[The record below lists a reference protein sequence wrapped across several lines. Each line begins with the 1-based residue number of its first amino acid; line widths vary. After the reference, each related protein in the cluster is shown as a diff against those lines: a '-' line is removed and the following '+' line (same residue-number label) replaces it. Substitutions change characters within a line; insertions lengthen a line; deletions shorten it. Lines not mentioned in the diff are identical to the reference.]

1 MFNVTTTFLSKIV
14 EPSRVLRGRV
24 DINGTVVDDAIIS
37 SFEVENSIGSDKMPT
52 IGGSVAGKLNLTL
65 INDVSLPAILIGI
78 PIKPYV
84 DVETSTGV
92 YESVPLGVFYA
103 KQGDVVR
110 NKQTITIECFDK
122 MPDMDAVQY
131 DSLLT
136 FPATIQDMLGEIA
149 TKYGIVFEA
158 QTLDAVSF
166 PTKPSG
172 TVRRVLTEIASL
184 LSKNVRVN
192 RLGKFEFVFTN
203 VIPSATFTFNSNN
216 YITFSLLSDSM
227 VRISQLRVTRED
239 GTELISGN
247 NTGLSV
253 LLENPAIVDAV
264 GLDTV
269 LNRVYPLD
277 FHAYSMP
284 MQGMPHLDVGDI
296 VTFTDINSVVRTIII
311 ADHKVSYNGGL
322 RSEVGCNA
330 PKADTTEINVTSG
343 STVGNSL
350 RNYSKTVKE
359 AIDNA
364 TKLITGANGGNVIIV
379 QDKNG
384 KPVEIIISS
393 TEEIDS
399 PDAEVWRWN
408 RNGLGFSSTGYNGT
422 FSIAMTSDGQIV
434 ADFITAG
441 ELNADIVKTG
451 RLQAKQGNA
460 WIDLESGAFSFGA
473 GGLSIDNTNGLML
486 NGESLANLLNGK
498 VDSSWKE
505 EFNTYIGFS
514 ETVGLVIGDAVT
526 ENKIQ
531 IKGGSISFFDESN
544 TMVAEITGNKLRITN
559 AEISSTFVINKHQF
573 KRYNDDVTIVTWIG

>member
-1 MFNVTTTFLSKIV
+1 MYSVSANFLAKIK
-14 EPSRVLRGRV
+14 EPSRVVKARV
-24 DINGTVVDDAIIS
+24 DINGTVIDESLIVN
-37 SFEVENSIGSDKMPT
+37 FEVENSMGSDKMPT
-52 IGGSVAGKLNLTL
+52 IGGSVAGKLKLTVL
-65 INDVSLPAILIGI
+65 TNVSIPAVLTGI
-78 PIKPYV
+78 PIKPSV
-84 DVETSTGV
+84 GIEVTTGV
-92 YESVPLGVFYA
+92 FEYVPMGVFYA

-122 MPDMDAVQY
+122 MPDMDLVEY
-131 DSLLT
+131 SSTLT
-136 FPATIQDMLGEIA
+136 FPATVQDMIVEIA
-149 TKYGIVFEA
+149 TNYGIVFETK
-158 QTLDAVSF
+158 TLDTVSF
-166 PTKPSG
+166 PTMPTG
-172 TVRRVLTEIASL
+172 TVRKVLTEIASL
-184 LSKNVRVN
+184 LSKNIKVN
-192 RLGKFEFVFTN
+192 RSGKFEFVFTQT
-203 VIPSATFTFNSNN
+203 VPSVTFTFNGDN
-216 YITFSLLSDSM
+216 YITFALLSDSM

-239 GTELISGN
+239 GTELVSGN
-247 NTGLSV
+247 NTGLS
-253 LLENPAIVDAV
+253 LLFENPAIIDAT

-269 LNRVYPLD
+269 FNRVYPLD
-277 FHAYSMP
+277 FYAYDMP
-284 MQGMPHLDVGDI
+284 MQGMPQIDAGDI
-296 VTFTDINSVVRTIII
+296 ITFTDINSVSRSVIV
-311 ADHKVSYNGGL
+311 AEHKMTYSGGL
-322 RSEVGCNA
+322 KSDIRCNA
-330 PKADTTEINVTSG
+330 PKDNATEVNVTSG
-343 STVGNSL
+343 STVGNSI
-350 RNYSKTVKE
+350 RNFSKTVE
-359 AIDNA
+359 QAIDNA
-364 TKLITGANGGNVIIV
+364 TQLITGAQGGNVIIV
-379 QDKNG
+379 QDQNG

-422 FSIAMTSDGQIV
+422 FGTAITSDGQIV

-451 RLQAKQGNA
+451 KLQAKQGNA

-559 AEISSTFVINKHQF
+559 AEISSTLVINKHQF